1 MKKTSNA
8 SLLILYQ
15 AFKSNFTDLAQ
26 RADQRHLRM
35 WDNIDGSVYCWFE
48 SLAEE
53 MNADMRARQ
62 QHQTHRAIFEF
73 FRQQFMLGDESV
85 KNCIEVAWLE
95 HLFWQV
101 PAKLAASDWNALPSV
116 FKQLYISF
124 HQRSPIEPR

>member
-1 MKKTSNA
+1 MSNA

-15 AFKSNFTDLAQ
+15 AFKSNFSDSAQ

-35 WDNIDGSVYCWFE
+35 WENIDDSVYCWFE

-53 MNADMRARQ
+53 MNADMRGGQ
-62 QHQTHRAIFEF
+62 QHQTHAAIFDF

-101 PAKLAASDWNALPSV
+101 PAKLAASDWHTLPSV
-116 FKQLYISF
+116 FKQLYVSF
-124 HQRSPIEPR
+124 HQKSPVKPSSS